1 MIGSIIQV
9 SLLHLVHLCQGA
21 GGASNLLASSLQFS
35 SAELG
40 KNMKDLQTRLQGQ
53 ARLLTRQ
60 KVVAVEQNGVEG
72 VSVISQTGSIFHSR
86 RLLLCLPPTQQ
97 SCLAW
102 SKPLPK
108 LRTWAMNQW
117 SSGCQVLFS
126 LPIQPED
133 LTVMLKAK
141 IGSVMSLGAVSLIWS
156 RQESLMGMLG
166 GSEATFW
173 GQIPKKA
180 SFMHLKSCSL
190 LVSLTW

>member
-1 MIGSIIQV
+1 M

-21 GGASNLLASSLQFS
+21 GGAGNLLASSLQFS

-40 KNMKDLQTRLQGQ
+40 KNMKNLQTRLQGQ

-60 KVVAVEQNGVEG
+60 KVVAVEQNGEEG

-102 SKPLPK
+102 SQPLPK
-108 LRTWAMNQW
+108 LRTWAMTQW

-126 LPIQPED
+126 LPLQPDD

-141 IGSVMSLGAVSLIWS
+141 LGSVLSLGAVSVIWR
-156 RQESLMGMLG
+156 RQGSIMGILG
-166 GSEATFW
+166 GSKATLW
-173 GQIPKKA
+173 GQIPKKVT
-180 SFMHLKSCSL
+180 FRLVWYMHHLSQ
-190 LVSLTW
+190 VT